1 MFFSSMFPVPVS
13 YFLLLMII
21 TTLTVAESVGIV
33 QLMRSD
39 PETPPP
45 TWLRSLTYGCLV
57 NFTCMK
63 IPKGLPGSTSKIG
76 AEGETN
82 AGSRLPDD
90 GITSVTHFDTREDP
104 SPRSYDGESENPT
117 ARSDEENGSEEMIQK
132 EYQFIAAVV
141 DKFFAG
147 FFLLLLVVGSL
158 ILLFAYPHVRNTQD
172 FPPAD
177 NSM

>member
-1 MFFSSMFPVPVS
+1 MFLVPVS

-33 QLMRSD
+33 QLMSSD

-45 TWLRSLTYGCLV
+45 TWLRSLTYGCLAKV
-57 NFTCMK
+57 TCMK
-63 IPKGLPGSTSKIG
+63 IPKGLPGSTSKVG
-76 AEGETN
+76 AEGKTN
-82 AGSRLPDD
+82 AGARLPDD
-90 GITSVTHFDTREDP
+90 EITSVAHFDTAP
-104 SPRSYDGESENPT
+104 SIGDGQSENPT

-132 EYQFIAAVV
+132 KYQFIAVV

-158 ILLFAYPHVRNTQD
+158 ILLFAYPHVRNSQD
-172 FPPAD
+172 FPRG
-177 NSM
+177 NNTK